1 MRQLGPPILARPA
14 APGSPPTPGPRRPS
28 AAPRVAAL
36 ARAAAACAATALA
49 ALLAGCGGSPSAPR
63 QDEVFYL
70 HGAGI
75 LDRNFSFETY
85 FPPLDA
91 AQTERVPRVVGV
103 GLMNGDVR
111 MGRPIDWNV
120 RAADYTPEGRYISYQ
135 SPRQFLFSI
144 FEKIDNPEE
153 PWPEVL
159 RQYEEDLAAQG
170 GQVLA
175 GRAPIATANA
185 QGRSYFVRTKVPSK
199 PPYDAFAHEVL
210 IRSSHRILLVQIVHS
225 QNIEASVDEMMA
237 ALRSITVY

>member
-1 MRQLGPPILARPA
+1 MRHLGPPILERPA
-14 APGSPPTPGPRRPS
+14 APGSPATPGARRRS
-28 AAPRVAAL
+28 AVTRP
-36 ARAAAACAATALA
+36 AAACAAVAVAALL
-49 ALLAGCGGSPSAPR
+49 LLAGCGGSPSAPR

-75 LDRNFSFETY
+75 LDRNFSFEVY

-91 AQTERVPRVVGV
+91 VQTERVPRVVGV

-120 RAADYTPEGRYISYQ
+120 RAADYTPEGRFISYQ

-144 FEKIDNPEE
+144 YERIDNPED

-159 RQYEEDLAAQG
+159 RRYEEDLSAQG
-170 GQVLA
+170 AQILA
-175 GRAPIATANA
+175 ARAPIATANT

-210 IRSSHRILLVQIVHS
+210 IRSPHRLLLVQIVHS